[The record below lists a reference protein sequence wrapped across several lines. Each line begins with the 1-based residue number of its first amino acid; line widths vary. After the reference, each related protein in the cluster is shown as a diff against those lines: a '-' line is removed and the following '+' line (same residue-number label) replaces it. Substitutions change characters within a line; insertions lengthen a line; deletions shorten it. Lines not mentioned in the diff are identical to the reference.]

1 MLVPAEY
8 AEHCKQTLP
17 QPEDVKRVNEIQ
29 DPKPKRVAPTGA
41 ME

>member
-1 MLVPAEY
+1 MPAEY
-8 AEHCKQTLP
+8 TEHRKQTLP

-29 DPKPKRVAPTGA
+29 DHEPKRSAPTGA